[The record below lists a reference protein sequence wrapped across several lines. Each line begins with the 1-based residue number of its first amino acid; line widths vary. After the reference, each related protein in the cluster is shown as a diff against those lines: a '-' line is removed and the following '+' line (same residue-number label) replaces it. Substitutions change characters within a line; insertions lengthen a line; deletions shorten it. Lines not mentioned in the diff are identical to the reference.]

1 MVTIDRTLYP
11 FDTRRDIIRPDI
23 LMHSIDHGSGPPVIC
38 VHGNPTW
45 SFFYRNLV
53 HRLKNRYRMLVPDH
67 IGCGLSDKPNDK
79 NYHYTLASRIEDL
92 EEFMERTISDK
103 PYRMVIHDWGGMIG
117 LGVALRHVDR
127 LKQLVILNTSGFLLP
142 KTRSFH
148 TVLRFA
154 GTWPGGLLIRYANA
168 FVRGA
173 LRWGTVRKPVPAN
186 VKKMFLA
193 PYDSPANRIAIQRFV
208 QDIPLKKKDAAYDA
222 AKEIDTN
229 LYKLKN
235 IPKLIIWGK
244 QDFIFDD
251 PFLDEW
257 SHRFPDIRVEA
268 IQNAGHLVLE
278 DAPDQA
284 CNLIEQ
290 FFLSLKD

>member
-53 HRLKNRYRMLVPDH
+53 HRLKSRYRMLVPDH

-127 LKQLVILNTSGFLLP
+127 LKQPVILNTSGFLLP

-154 GTWPGGLLIRYANA
+154 RTWPGGLLIRHANA

-186 VKKMFLA
+186 IKKMFLA
-193 PYDSPANRIAIQRFV
+193 PDRKSV
-208 QDIPLKKKDAAYDA
+208 
-222 AKEIDTN
+222 
-229 LYKLKN
+229 
-235 IPKLIIWGK
+235 
-244 QDFIFDD
+244 
-251 PFLDEW
+251 
-257 SHRFPDIRVEA
+257 V
-268 IQNAGHLVLE
+268 
-278 DAPDQA
+278 
-284 CNLIEQ
+284 
-290 FFLSLKD
+290 